1 MGFSIPHLLVVLAIV
16 ILVFGTKRLK
26 TVGGDLG
33 DAIKG
38 FRNAVK
44 DGEQD
49 DALVHQHDQVLKNQG
64 IQQKTTSV

>member
-1 MGFSIPHLLVVLAIV
+1 MGFSVPHLLVVLAIV

-26 TVGGDLG
+26 NVGGDLG

-44 DGEQD
+44 DVEQGEALAHQD
-49 DALVHQHDQVLKNQG
+49 DKSLDDVVIQHKQ
-64 IQQKTTSV
+64 TSV

>member
-1 MGFSIPHLLVVLAIV
+1 MGLSVPHLLVVLAIV

-44 DGEQD
+44 EGEQD
-49 DALVHQHDQVLKNQG
+49 DALAHQNYKAQDEIG
-64 IQQKTTSV
+64 IQQKQTSG